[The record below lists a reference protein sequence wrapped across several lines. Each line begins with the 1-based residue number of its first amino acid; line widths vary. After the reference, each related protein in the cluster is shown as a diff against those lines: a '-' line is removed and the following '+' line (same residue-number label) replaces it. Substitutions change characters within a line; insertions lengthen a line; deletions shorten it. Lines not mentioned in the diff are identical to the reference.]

1 VLGAFSYAAVILSH
15 NITAFLFSLL
25 LGAYIL
31 YWGVVSGRWK
41 WCGQALAAMALAVGM
56 TAFFWFPSLY
66 DTRWV
71 QIHALQKGTFDF
83 HDHFLDLRN
92 LFALSVPIDSGSH
105 NPYMPFN
112 LGMAQVFLAAMGL
125 AAAGWRLIR
134 RDVAG
139 VAMGAHVIFF
149 LALLLLCILLMLPV
163 STPIWERVPL
173 LAFVEFPWRLLGL
186 AALATAGM
194 AGASITIWRG
204 RWANLALAVSLLIIL
219 GDALVFTYPRHPF
232 RSYQDIS
239 VQDIVRE
246 EKSSGVIGTAAGNEY
261 LPLWVTQFPFTS
273 PLVTAY
279 LNGEEAEKFDY
290 GRLTAGARA
299 SLLTASPSSVSYQ
312 LENTEPFQA
321 RFFTFYFPGWRAEV
335 DGKAA
340 ELAPE
345 EGSGLITLLVLPGKH
360 QVRLFW
366 AEIPHRLAADGLSAL
381 SLLLLVVI
389 AGASWI
395 AGRRQ
400 TPRMPLPTGDDLSG
414 RTAVLLGGFLLVLLV
429 VKQGRID
436 PHTDWFRQE
445 SPPGQV
451 IGCPHPLQ
459 VNLGGLVQL
468 LCYEVEPTSLR
479 PGDALRVTTFWEA
492 QQKLTENY
500 SSFVR
505 LVAPDG
511 QVWAQSDHTNPG
523 DLPSTNWFKTW
534 YVRDEHLVRLPP
546 QAPPIEYT
554 VQAGLYNPRDGQQ
567 LTITLPTGSTVD
579 AVDLQ
584 PVRVRPL
591 HPPNLRGLLPGTV
604 YRFGDSLTLLG
615 YRWQERQV
623 PAGASLRLV
632 LYWRAERQMDENY
645 TVFAQVLDAQ
655 NRIWGQKDGWPVDG
669 LYPTSRWQKGEIV
682 EDERL
687 IPIQSATPSGQY
699 RLVIG
704 LYQLETLQRLEIVG
718 PAGVV
723 PDRALPLE
731 PPVEIR
737 P

>member
-1 VLGAFSYAAVILSH
+1 
-15 NITAFLFSLL
+15 
-25 LGAYIL
+25 
-31 YWGVVSGRWK
+31 
-41 WCGQALAAMALAVGM
+41 
-56 TAFFWFPSLY
+56 
-66 DTRWV
+66 
-71 QIHALQKGTFDF
+71 
-83 HDHFLDLRN
+83 
-92 LFALSVPIDSGSH
+92 
-105 NPYMPFN
+105 
-112 LGMAQVFLAAMGL
+112 
-125 AAAGWRLIR
+125 
-134 RDVAG
+134 
-139 VAMGAHVIFF
+139 MGAHVLFF
-149 LALLLLCILLMLPV
+149 LALLLLCIFLMLPV

-173 LAFVEFPWRLLGL
+173 LAFVEFPWRLLSL
-186 AALATAGM
+186 AALATAGL
-194 AGASITIWRG
+194 AGASMTIWRG
-204 RWANLALAVSLLIIL
+204 RWANLALAVSLLLLL

-232 RSYQDIS
+232 RRYQDIS
-239 VQDIVRE
+239 LQDMVRE

-273 PLVTAY
+273 PLTSAY
-279 LNGEEAEKFDY
+279 LNGEEAERFDY
-290 GRLTAGARA
+290 GRLPAGARA
-299 SLLTASPSSVSYQ
+299 SLLTAAPSSVSYQ
-312 LENTEPFQA
+312 LESAEPFQA

-335 DGKAA
+335 DGQAA

-345 EGSGLITLLVLPGKH
+345 EGSGLITLPVPPGKH

-366 AEIPHRLAADGLSAL
+366 AEIPHRLAADVLSAL
-381 SLLLLVVI
+381 SLLILVLI
-389 AGASWI
+389 AGVAWVV
-395 AGRRQ
+395 GRRQ
-400 TPRMPLPTGDDLSG
+400 TSPVTLQTGDDLSG
-414 RTAVLLGGFLLVLLV
+414 RTAVLLGAFLLVLLV
-429 VKQGRID
+429 VKQGWID

-451 IGCPHPLQ
+451 LGCPHPLQ

-468 LCYEVEPTSLR
+468 LCYAVEPTILR
-479 PGDALRVTTFWEA
+479 PGDTLRVTTFWEA
-492 QQKLTENY
+492 QQKLTESY

-511 QVWAQSDHTNPG
+511 RVWAQSDHAHPG
-523 DLPSTNWFKTW
+523 DLPSINWFKTW
-534 YVRDEHLVRLPP
+534 YVRDEHLLHLSP
-546 QAPPIEYT
+546 QALPIEYA
-554 VQAGLYNPRDGQQ
+554 VQTGLYDLQSGQR
-567 LTITLPTGSTVD
+567 LTVTLPTGNVVD

-584 PVRVRPL
+584 MVRV
-591 HPPNLRGLLPGTV
+591 HPRQPPDLRSLLPGTA

-623 PAGASLRLV
+623 PAGASLRV
-632 LYWRAERQMDENY
+632 TLYWRAERQMAENY

-655 NRIWGQKDGWPVDG
+655 NRIWGQKDGWPVGG

-687 IPIQSATPSGQY
+687 IPIQSATPPGQY

-718 PAGVV
+718 TAGPV